1 MSLTLLITIIIVT
14 ICVAILVVGIIRDN
28 GDMAFGGFLL
38 TVITAIFGF
47 GLACGVIPLSTNY
60 TKLDSTVVE
69 YKYYEKFSTI
79 IMMYDDTIYNSGEI
93 KDLNSINNLDY
104 FVFEEDINGY
114 GVVVKTKLHIVEKGK
129 VDDYIEKAFK

>member
-47 GLACGVIPLSTNY
+47 GLACGVIPSSTNY

-69 YKYYEKFSTI
+69 YKYYEKFSRI
-79 IMMYDDTIYNSGEI
+79 IMMYDDTIYYSSEI
-93 KDLNSINNLDY
+93 KDLNSMHNLDY